1 MDGGSRKGQEK
12 WNIISETGIRR
23 YLVLFAK
30 YSRVRDGEAWR
41 FLDPTGIPANVW
53 YRTTLWINLET
64 KPPIVSSRLDL
75 AQDREGCRCHDRI
88 SMPMYEKMLII
99 RNML

>member
-1 MDGGSRKGQEK
+1 MDGGSRKGQAK
-12 WNIISETGIRR
+12 WNIISETVLRR

-30 YSRVRDGEAWR
+30 YSRVRDGGAWR
-41 FLDPTGIPANVW
+41 FLDPMVITANAW

-64 KPPIVSSRLDL
+64 KTPIVSSRLDL

-88 SMPMYEKMLII
+88 SMPMYEKMSII
-99 RNML
+99 RNMI